1 MGGLMEITMDEV
13 KDIKYELQKLE
24 VHAAKTDVILLQ
36 IQETQRLMVGIL
48 DNQSRQKEKNKGFDS
63 SVHRLN
69 QESIEHTK
77 AIALQ
82 DKAIAEN
89 DKKIAVIMTK
99 YASYASILV
108 AVAGIAYELLKS
120 APAG

>member
-1 MGGLMEITMDEV
+1 MDITMDEV
-13 KDIKYELQKLE
+13 KDIKDGLQKLE
-24 VHAAKTDVILLQ
+24 VHAAKTDMILIQ

-77 AIALQ
+77 AIAINE
-82 DKAIAEN
+82 KAIAEN
-89 DKKIAVIMTK
+89 DKKIAVVMTK
-99 YASYASILV
+99 YASYASILI
-108 AVAGIAYELLKS
+108 AAAGIAYELLKS